1 MKREEGFRVKDTW
14 ALSKQCT
21 MGQQTRQTFLQW
33 KSLRTKRVSKVRL
46 IDVTVA
52 PRGCFFVVGRHHVG
66 GFAST
71 ADDNASRSALR

>member
-1 MKREEGFRVKDTW
+1 MKRKEGFRVKDTW

-46 IDVTVA
+46 IDVRSLREVVLLSVGTTWA
-52 PRGCFFVVGRHHVG
+52 GLPPLPTTMLRGR
-66 GFAST
+66 
-71 ADDNASRSALR
+71 R